1 MKDYEQ
7 ILVPNE
13 GSLTIDMICLTISE
27 SRVGVFPAVLEALDR
42 PEWIMIHRGVR
53 KNEGKLIVE
62 GVEEYEYGAI
72 PINYERKKISF
83 YNKAFI
89 GVCKEMI
96 QKYGKGEFKPGIF
109 YTVKGKLVEGNA
121 IEFDFHTVL
130 YREVKACKPDIY
142 RKKGKAKKPA
152 KSSAQA
158 VKRSGSMTGFT
169 MPAMGS
175 AIGGMY

>member
-1 MKDYEQ
+1 M
-7 ILVPNE
+7 
-13 GSLTIDMICLTISE
+13 
-27 SRVGVFPAVLEALDR
+27 
-42 PEWIMIHRGVR
+42 
-53 KNEGKLIVE
+53 
-62 GVEEYEYGAI
+62 EEYEYGAI

-89 GVCKEMI
+89 GACKEMI

-109 YTVKGKLVEGNA
+109 YTVKGKLVEENA
-121 IEFDFHTVL
+121 VEFDFHTVL

-142 RKKGKAKKPA
+142 RKKGKAKKPS
-152 KSSAQA
+152 KSSGQA

-169 MPAMGS
+169 MPGMGS